1 MIGRW
6 TAGPAARKTGA
17 LAVLIAAPVVGT
29 VVVLASMAGPASA
42 VVHRHAAPSGAV
54 ALRTLVARVQVH
66 SGPTFSSRVTAR
78 IMRPGTRV
86 KIDCYAEGS
95 RLAGNPIWYRVSKP
109 VLGYITSYYLDSH
122 LDPMA
127 GVARCQAQRFSRT
140 YHVLVPGV
148 HIRFWPTASS
158 ARLRTLGRVGT
169 SVTVNC
175 YALGQSIRADRVWYH
190 VTRPMD
196 GFISG
201 SHLNTGRDP
210 AHGIPACW

>member
-6 TAGPAARKTGA
+6 MAWPAAKKTGA
-17 LAVLIAAPVVGT
+17 LAMLIATPVAGT

-42 VVHRHAAPSGAV
+42 GVHRHAVPSRAV
-54 ALRTLVARVQVH
+54 TLRTLVAKVQVH

-78 IMRPGTRV
+78 IMRPGTAV

-109 VLGYITSYYLDSH
+109 VLGYVTSYYMDSH
-122 LDPMA
+122 YDPMA
-127 GVARCQAQRFSRT
+127 GVARCKAQRFSRT
-140 YHVLVPGV
+140 YHVLVSGV

-158 ARLRTLGRVGT
+158 ARLRTLGRVGAK
-169 SVTVNC
+169 VTVNC
-175 YALGQSIRADRVWYH
+175 YTLGQSIQGDRVWYH
-190 VTRPMD
+190 VTRPIG
-196 GFISG
+196 GFIAG
-201 SHLNTGRDP
+201 SHLDTGRDP